1 MPWDSVWALLSWHT
15 RNSPQPSLRL
25 FQQVLYFSHEKRGPL
40 AKITAVLPQPVAFTW
55 TQTVYS
61 AAARRPMEVRPV
73 QTGEGDNRPQG
84 GMQRLSFARLLAAF
98 TGYTEA
104 AKGTV

>member
-1 MPWDSVWALLSWHT
+1 
-15 RNSPQPSLRL
+15 
-25 FQQVLYFSHEKRGPL
+25 
-40 AKITAVLPQPVAFTW
+40 
-55 TQTVYS
+55 
-61 AAARRPMEVRPV
+61 MEVRPV

-98 TGYTEA
+98 MGYTEA